1 MENPYTSFI
10 NSHPSQHHH
19 HRYYYHPA
27 APPAPAPTAYPSL
40 LPFFAAH
47 HQPPPAP
54 APTPPSPPLREA
66 LPLLS
71 LAPAPP
77 PPRGIGITRQQDEK
91 RRGRRAP
98 ALDSEE
104 DKDEGDEEEEEDEGP
119 TESGGNHGQQKR
131 LGQGALFADLNAK
144 AAGDDPMD
152 VEVEEA
158 ADGSGSGS
166 AVGDVTVALRIGLPL
181 PLPPA
186 PTTTSTGAAD
196 LQVSDLPAA
205 GARRQQHNHDDGG
218 EEEDDDRENGGGEEE
233 EEEEE
238 TTAVAAPLGFP
249 STPIIGRLNM
259 GQYWIPTPSQ
269 ILIGPTQFSCP
280 VCFKTFNRY
289 NNMQMHMWGHGSQYR
304 KGPESLRGI
313 QPTAMLRLPCY
324 CCSPGCRNNID
335 HPRAKPLKD
344 FRTLQ
349 THYKR
354 KHGLKPFLC
363 RRCGKAFAV
372 KGDWRTHEKNCG
384 RLWYCLCGSEF
395 KHKRSL
401 KDHARAF
408 GHGHGFVVGAGAGAG
423 CGGGLDD
430 DDDGAVSDVDQHDGA
445 TAASRSM

>member
-1 MENPYTSFI
+1 MENPYTSFFK
-10 NSHPSQHHH
+10 SHPHH
-19 HRYYYHPA
+19 HRYYYYPTAPA
-27 APPAPAPTAYPSL
+27 AAPAPSSAAAYSS

-47 HQPPPAP
+47 LQPPAP
-54 APTPPSPPLREA
+54 QTTTTMPAPPSPPLREA

-71 LAPAPP
+71 LAPAAASH
-77 PPRGIGITRQQDEK
+77 GGITRGPPEQ
-91 RRGRRAP
+91 RGRRVA
-98 ALDSEE
+98 AADSDE
-104 DKDEGDEEEEEDEGP
+104 DGDEEEAGP
-119 TESGGNHGQQKR
+119 AASGRNRNHHGRRR
-131 LGQGALFADLNAK
+131 LGGLLIADLNAK
-144 AAGDDPMD
+144 AASDPMD
-152 VEVEEA
+152 VEPGGGA
-158 ADGSGSGS
+158 GS
-166 AVGDVTVALRIGLPL
+166 GDVTVALRIGLP
-181 PLPPA
+181 
-186 PTTTSTGAAD
+186 TTSAGAAAE
-196 LQVSDLPAA
+196 LGSS
-205 GARRQQHNHDDGG
+205 ARRRRYGG
-218 EEEDDDRENGGGEEE
+218 VEEEEDDEGGRNNYGENGGGEEE
-233 EEEEE
+233 EEEEGE
-238 TTAVAAPLGFP
+238 ALAAPLGFASAP
-249 STPIIGRLNM
+249 IGRLNK

-324 CCSPGCRNNID
+324 CCAPGCRNNID

-408 GHGHGFVVGAGAGAG
+408 GHGHGFVGGAGAGGGAG
-423 CGGGLDD
+423 CGGGGGIDD
-430 DDDGAVSDVDQHDGA
+430 DDDGAVSDVEHD
-445 TAASRSM
+445 AARSM